1 MNDLLKRRLVG
12 AGVLAAGLL
21 VFAVLFFKS
30 EPEPLSPE
38 QQTSDLAD
46 VRTYE
51 IEVPTVPER
60 EPARI
65 LEDGPPIGTLL
76 PGPEKQKPDT
86 KDAAKAGK
94 PPTSVAQ
101 AKTKPVANTPQLSPI
116 PDVGWSVQVGSFAS
130 RDNANGLQKKLQDKG
145 YAAFVYRNAS
155 ENPPLHRVRVGPFTQ
170 RAEAETASQRLR
182 EELKLD
188 VTIVS
193 NG

>member
-21 VFAVLFFKS
+21 LFAVLFFRT
-30 EPEPLSPE
+30 EPEPLLSE
-38 QQTSDLAD
+38 QQASDLAD

-51 IEVPTVPER
+51 IEVPAVPER
-60 EPARI
+60 EPAQI

-76 PGPEKQKPDT
+76 PGPAKQEDGKKGDT
-86 KDAAKAGK
+86 KVAKSS
-94 PPTSVAQ
+94 TTTAQ
-101 AKTKPVANTPQLSPI
+101 AKPKPVADTPQLSPI

-130 RDNANGLQKKLQDKG
+130 RDNANGLQKKLKDKG
-145 YAAFVYRNAS
+145 YPAFVYRNVA
-155 ENPPLHRVRVGPFTQ
+155 ENPPLHRVRVGPYTQ